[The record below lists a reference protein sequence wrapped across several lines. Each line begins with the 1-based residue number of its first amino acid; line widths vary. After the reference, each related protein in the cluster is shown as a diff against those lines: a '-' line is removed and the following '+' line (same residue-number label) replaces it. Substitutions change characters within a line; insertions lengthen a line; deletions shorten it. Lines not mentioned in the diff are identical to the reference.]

1 MSVQDVPRNVEPAK
15 QNAAA
20 AASELPASEL
30 VTVQN
35 SRRILVA
42 GLWVAWDSLCKTGFL
57 NHWNIIIQNG
67 GGGILYVT
75 FASIPSNLSKKTLV
89 GVKLLL
95 KSKMY

>member
-42 GLWVAWDSLCKTGFL
+42 GL
-57 NHWNIIIQNG
+57 
-67 GGGILYVT
+67 
-75 FASIPSNLSKKTLV
+75 
-89 GVKLLL
+89 
-95 KSKMY
+95 